1 MNELINILILISCV
15 IIWIDTD
22 IFIAFRFKKW
32 KVLKYRNLN
41 RKPLNCS
48 FCLTF
53 WGSVIMSIVFMNPV
67 YLISPLLLR
76 IIEKKLL

>member
-15 IIWIDTD
+15 LIWIDTD
-22 IFIAFRFKKW
+22 LFIRFRFKKW
-32 KVLKYRNLN
+32 PILKGSNLN
-41 RKPLNCS
+41 KKPVNCS
-48 FCLTF
+48 LCLTF
-53 WGSVIMSIVFMNPV
+53 YGAVIMATLFMNPI